1 MSSLPRII
9 RAAVAGKRWL
19 ELFTIIVKSSPLHF
33 LIRSDL
39 GNLTMIRVSAGLHPI
54 SAISCLSETQ
64 KIRNSRMLT
73 DITLI
78 VMNLSHHVI
87 NTSTCQNV
95 YLFLWSWPPVSQ
107 IAVIGMG
114 AHPFLPSRML
124 HHSLVLKIN
133 IFQALINY
141 FKQ

>member
-1 MSSLPRII
+1 MI
-9 RAAVAGKRWL
+9 
-19 ELFTIIVKSSPLHF
+19 FVKSSPHHF

-39 GNLTMIRVSAGLHPI
+39 GSLTMIRVSAGLHPM

-87 NTSTCQNV
+87 NTSTRQHVKMFIFFVKLTSCISDSCDRDGRSSFSPQPYV
-95 YLFLWSWPPVSQ
+95 
-107 IAVIGMG
+107 A
-114 AHPFLPSRML
+114 
-124 HHSLVLKIN
+124 SLACSENQHISSIN
-133 IFQALINY
+133 QLFQAIMNY